1 MRPQKGFSLIEL
13 MIVVAVIGILAAVAY
28 PAYQDYVI
36 RSKRGDA
43 MNALASVR
51 IAQEKHRANNTVF
64 ASALSSL
71 AGYSTDSVDSGDDY
85 WTVTMASGAGYATT
99 GAQFF
104 VIATPKHTDND
115 CELFMVNRDGPVTT
129 GTYSGT
135 AVADADCW
143 ER

>member
-43 MNALASVR
+43 MNSLASVR
-51 IAQEKHRANNTVF
+51 IAQEKYRANNSAF
-64 ASALSSL
+64 ASALSTL
-71 AGYSTDSVDSGDDY
+71 TDYSADTVDSGDNY
-85 WTVTMASGAGYATT
+85 WNVTMASGAGFATT

-104 VIATPKHTDND
+104 VIATPKHVDSD
-115 CELFMVNRDGPVTT
+115 CEVFMVDREGPVTS
-129 GTYSGT
+129 GTYSGNT
-135 AVADADCW
+135 IANADCW